1 VLGKH
6 CRLLVTGGMG
16 FMGSAFIR
24 YLLSDT
30 DFAGTISN
38 LDLLTYAAN
47 MRNLASIENDE
58 RYQFFHGNI
67 LDLGLIEKTYEQRPF
82 DAIVHFAAETHVD
95 RSIDHPQVFIE
106 TNVLG
111 TSNLLTFVRHHP
123 SVHFHHISTDEVYG
137 SLGEQGIFTEDSPYL
152 PNSPYAASKAASDH
166 FVRAYAKTYGISVTL
181 SHASNNYGPC
191 QFPEKLIPLMISHA
205 LHEKPLPVYGKGENI
220 RDWLFVEDHAD
231 AIWKILQRG
240 TPGEIYNVGGT
251 CEKRNIDLLFL
262 ILETLASKLGK
273 DPSDYHHL
281 ITFVEDRPGHDFRYA
296 LDGEKMKTVIG
307 WEPRHDLAAGLEKT
321 IEWHLLS
328 EQRCV

>member
-1 VLGKH
+1 MLGTDCH
-6 CRLLVTGGMG
+6 LLVTGGAG

-24 YLLSDT
+24 YLLGET
-30 DFAGTISN
+30 DFKGTISN

-47 MRNLASIENDE
+47 LRNLASIENDE
-58 RYQFFHGNI
+58 RYRFFHGNI
-67 LDLGLIEKTYEQRPF
+67 LDQDLLEKIYEERPF

-95 RSIDHPQVFIE
+95 RSIDHPQVFVE

-137 SLGEQGIFTEDSPYL
+137 SLGEQGVFTEDSPYL

-166 FVRAYAKTYGISVTL
+166 FVRAYAKTYGLSVTI

-191 QFPEKLIPLMISHA
+191 QFPEKFIPLMISHA
-205 LHEKPLPVYGKGENI
+205 LHEKPLPVYGKGENV

-231 AIWKILQRG
+231 AIWKILQNG
-240 TPGEIYNVGGT
+240 VVGEIYNVGGT

-262 ILETLASKLGK
+262 ILETLATKLGQ
-273 DPSDYHHL
+273 DPAEYHRL
-281 ITFVEDRPGHDFRYA
+281 ITFVEDRLGHDFRYA
-296 LDGEKMKTVIG
+296 LSGEKMKTIG
-307 WEPRHDLAAGLEKT
+307 WQPRHDITAGLEKT
-321 IEWHLLS
+321 IEWHLL
-328 EQRCV
+328 EEKACMK

>member
-1 VLGKH
+1 MLGNH
-6 CRLLVTGGMG
+6 CHLLVTGGAG

-30 DFAGTISN
+30 DFEGTISN

-47 MRNLASIENDE
+47 MRNLASVENDE

-67 LDLGLIEKTYEQRPF
+67 LDLSLIEKIYEARPF

-95 RSIDHPQVFIE
+95 RSIDHPQVFVE
-106 TNVLG
+106 TNILG

-123 SVHFHHISTDEVYG
+123 NVHFHHISTDEVYG
-137 SLGEQGIFTEDSPYL
+137 SLGEQGVFTEDSPYL

-205 LHEKPLPVYGKGENI
+205 LQEKPLPVYGKGENI

-262 ILETLASKLGK
+262 ILEILASKLGK
-273 DPSDYHHL
+273 DPADYHRL

-296 LDGEKMKTVIG
+296 LDGEKMKTAIG

-321 IEWHLLS
+321 IEWHLIS